1 MLPYPYA
8 RAITHGVTNP
18 FVQSL
23 AGNFEYALRL
33 MQAALTDCPNSL
45 WKTDL

>member
-1 MLPYPYA
+1 
-8 RAITHGVTNP
+8 VTNP